1 MDSIG
6 GLLGLGRYGDAGGA
20 HDNRAMV
27 FNFLGIGR
35 ERVPMTTDGNGS
47 SSAQIA
53 EAHIVA
59 RNLATACGSFVLM
72 SDLNS

>member
-1 MDSIG
+1 
-6 GLLGLGRYGDAGGA
+6 
-20 HDNRAMV
+20 MV

-53 EAHIVA
+53 EAHIVV